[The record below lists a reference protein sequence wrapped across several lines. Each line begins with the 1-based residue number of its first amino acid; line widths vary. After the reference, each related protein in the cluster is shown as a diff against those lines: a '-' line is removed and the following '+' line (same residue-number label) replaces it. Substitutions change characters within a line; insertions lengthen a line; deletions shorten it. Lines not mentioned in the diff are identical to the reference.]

1 MSDEKRTILEMLA
14 EGRITQEQADQLLE
28 ALGDSDEAE
37 AEIEAEP
44 TEETTPSITVNDAD
58 GSATIYPDGTIELQ
72 GDSLSLIHI

>member
-44 TEETTPSITVNDAD
+44 TEETPPPS
-58 GSATIYPDGTIELQ
+58 L
-72 GDSLSLIHI
+72 